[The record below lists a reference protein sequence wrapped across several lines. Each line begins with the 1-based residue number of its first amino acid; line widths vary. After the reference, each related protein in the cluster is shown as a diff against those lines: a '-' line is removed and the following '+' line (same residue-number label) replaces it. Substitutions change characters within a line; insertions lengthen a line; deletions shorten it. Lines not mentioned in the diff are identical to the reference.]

1 MRPIIYVSHPFG
13 GDAANITRAREI
25 CKDYAR
31 QLPEALFV
39 PALSVTCRPYDPDH
53 YGRDLQL
60 LLELESRCDVVFMT
74 GDWESSLGCQT
85 EYDFATRQGI
95 PIAETYADLLAIL
108 TNVEK
113 GELD

>member
-13 GDAANITRAREI
+13 GDAANVTRARET
-25 CKDYAR
+25 CKDFAK

-39 PALSVTCRPYDPDH
+39 PALSVTCRPYDPGH
-53 YGRDLQL
+53 
-60 LLELESRCDVVFMT
+60 CDVVFMT
-74 GDWESSLGCQT
+74 GEWENSLGCQT
-85 EYDFATRQGI
+85 EYEFATRQGI

-108 TNVEK
+108 ASLER